1 MPLFGISNRWTNQ
14 GVDNARTA
22 SGTVTCAFERL
33 PLMPGTYLLDL
44 YFGDFGDP
52 SRDLDIIRDAISFEV
67 VAADLLGTGML
78 PRPIDGPVFWP
89 ATWTFG

>member
-1 MPLFGISNRWTNQ
+1 MKEQSSSVWLPQFARGSTP
-14 GVDNARTA
+14 VPNARLHF
-22 SGTVTCAFERL
+22 G
-33 PLMPGTYLLDL
+33 G
-44 YFGDFGDP
+44 FGDL
-52 SRDLDIIRDAISFEV
+52 SRDLDIIRDAIPFEV